1 LAACYPSSGCIIVTD
16 RGRFLS
22 AFTYNASGPR
32 RLDHVPFLCSYCIHI
47 TYIMKSFTCREAT
60 RLLSRSSLTQRA
72 PSVARRNA
80 YTYRQEHRR
89 SFGSTSRLLV
99 VKPYLLADIGE
110 GITECQVIQWFVKP
124 GARVEQFDP
133 ICEVQSDK
141 ASVEITSRFDGV
153 IKKLYYEPD
162 DMAKVG
168 KPLVD
173 IDIQSEISPADE
185 ALLNG
190 GASNPA
196 DEQVPEPSQP
206 QEQKIELDRNDTKA
220 NSGNLS
226 PPTQSLPS
234 EPAQEPSKAPRQP
247 GKHASLATPAV
258 RHIIK
263 ENKLNIEDIE
273 GTGKDGRVSKDDVQ
287 RYIEACKQSAAGSS
301 VSSTPTPALA
311 PTQQVEDQTRTLTP
325 IQAGMFKQMTKSL
338 SIPHFLYTDSVDFS
352 SLTSLRQKYNAG
364 REKADRITPLPIII
378 KAVSLTLQQYP
389 LINSHLDATN
399 PNKPQI
405 IVKGSHNIGV
415 AVDSPSGLLVPV
427 VKNVQNHSIA
437 SLSIEIQRLSGLA
450 RDGKLT
456 SADMTGATFTI
467 SNIGSIGGTAV
478 APVIVGPQVG
488 ILGIGRAKVIPAFG
502 KNGELVKREECV
514 FSWSADHRV
523 IDGAYVARAA
533 DEVRKC
539 IEGVES
545 MLVRMR

>member
-1 LAACYPSSGCIIVTD
+1 
-16 RGRFLS
+16 
-22 AFTYNASGPR
+22 
-32 RLDHVPFLCSYCIHI
+32 
-47 TYIMKSFTCREAT
+47 MKSFTCREAP
-60 RLLSRSSLTQRA
+60 RLISRSNLTQRA
-72 PSVARRNA
+72 PFTAHRNA
-80 YTYRQEHRR
+80 NIRRQEQRR
-89 SFGSTSRLLV
+89 GFGFTGRFLA

-173 IDIQSEISPADE
+173 IDIQSDISPDDE

-190 GASNPA
+190 GPSKPT
-196 DEQVPEPSQP
+196 DEQAPEQSQP
-206 QEQKIELDRNDTKA
+206 QEQGIELDRNDTKA
-220 NSGNLS
+220 ASGDIQA
-226 PPTQSLPS
+226 PTHSLPP
-234 EPAQEPSKAPRQP
+234 EPAQEQTKPPRQP

-258 RHIIK
+258 RHLIK

-287 RYIEACKQSAAGSS
+287 RHIQASKQSAAASPTL
-301 VSSTPTPALA
+301 STPTPAPA
-311 PTQQVEDQTRTLTP
+311 PAQQVEDEVKNLTP

-389 LINSHLDATN
+389 LINSHLDTTN

-405 IVKGSHNIGV
+405 ILKGSHNIGV

-427 VKNVQNHSIA
+427 IKNVQNHSIA
-437 SLSIEIQRLSGLA
+437 SLSVEIQRLATLA

-456 SADMTGATFTI
+456 SADMTGATFTV
-467 SNIGSIGGTAV
+467 SNIGSIGGAAV

-488 ILGIGRAKVIPAFG
+488 ILGVGRAKIVPAFG
-502 KNGELVKREECV
+502 ENGELVKREECV

-523 IDGAYVARAA
+523 VDGAYVARAA

>member
-1 LAACYPSSGCIIVTD
+1 
-16 RGRFLS
+16 
-22 AFTYNASGPR
+22 
-32 RLDHVPFLCSYCIHI
+32 
-47 TYIMKSFTCREAT
+47 MKSFTCREAT
-60 RLLSRSSLTQRA
+60 RLLSRSNLAQRA
-72 PSVARRNA
+72 PVAAHRNTNTWRPEQRRG
-80 YTYRQEHRR
+80 
-89 SFGSTSRLLV
+89 FGGTSRLLV

-173 IDIQSEISPADE
+173 IDIQSEISPDDE

-190 GASNPA
+190 ASDKPA
-196 DEQVPEPSQP
+196 NEQVPSQSQP
-206 QEQKIELDRNDTKA
+206 QEQAIELDRNDTKA
-220 NSGNLS
+220 ASGDLAA
-226 PPTQSLPS
+226 PTQSLPF
-234 EPAQEPSKAPRQP
+234 EPSQEQSKQQRQP

-263 ENKLNIEDIE
+263 ENKLRIEDIE
-273 GTGKDGRVSKDDVQ
+273 GTGKEGRVSKDDVQ
-287 RYIEACKQSAAGSS
+287 RHIEASKQSAGASS
-301 VSSTPTPALA
+301 VASTSTPAPA
-311 PTQQVEDQTRTLTP
+311 PTQQVQDQVKTLTP

-389 LINSHLDATN
+389 LINSHLDTTN

-405 IVKGSHNIGV
+405 IMKGSHNIGV

-427 VKNVQNHSIA
+427 IKNVQNHSIA
-437 SLSIEIQRLSGLA
+437 SLAIEIQRLSNLA

-456 SADMTGATFTI
+456 SADMTGATFTV

-502 KNGELVKREECV
+502 ANGELVKREECV

-523 IDGAYVARAA
+523 VDGAYVARAA